1 MSETTR
7 RDLVLGLP
15 ALSFFSAIAAL
26 AQQQAPDQ
34 NFHGKSQ
41 NALTTDLN
49 HCKAFPFGSLPLRYS
64 DAGAPTHDILRGTLP
79 TGELVELHETT
90 VAAGKMPHP
99 AHQHAHCE
107 FILVRE
113 GTIEF
118 SYGGQTHLLPP
129 GSVGFTAP
137 NEMHGFRNPGPGD
150 ATYFIF
156 SVGKR

>member
-1 MSETTR
+1 MSQSTR
-7 RDLVLGLP
+7 RDLVLQLP
-15 ALSFFSAIAAL
+15 ALGLFASIAAA
-26 AQQQAPDQ
+26 AQQSPATVA
-34 NFHGKSQ
+34 GKSQ
-41 NALTTDLN
+41 NGLHTDLT
-49 HCKAFPFGSLPLRYS
+49 HCTAFPFAEMPLRYS

-99 AHQHAHCE
+99 AHQHPHCE

-118 SYGGQTHLLPP
+118 TYAGHTHLLAP